1 MEKKNKFSISPVLLI
16 LAIIMILYT
25 LTIVLLFGWG
35 FITSF
40 KDYQSDFIKNVFG
53 FPKKWM
59 FSNYAAVIKAF
70 KYPTQGGK
78 SVYIEGMLL
87 NTVLYALGCSFFSTL
102 VTCITAYAC
111 GRFRYK
117 FSNVLTSIVIVT
129 MVLPVVGSLPSEIAL
144 AKKLHF
150 YDNIFG
156 MWAMK
161 CNFLSM
167 YYLVFYKTF
176 RGMTRDA
183 EEAAKI
189 DGASNFTVMTR
200 IMLPMVANAFA
211 TIMLIKFI
219 AFWNEYEIPLVYLP
233 NHPTLSMGIAR
244 LNTST
249 ENVNGVNLS
258 SVTLRLAGCMML
270 FVPIFILFL
279 CCQKKLIGSITIG
292 GSKES

>member
-1 MEKKNKFSISPVLLI
+1 MLLI

-176 RGMTRDA
+176 RGMPRDA

-219 AFWNEYEIPLVYLP
+219 AFLERIRD
-233 NHPTLSMGIAR
+233 SAR
-244 LNTST
+244 LPSESPDAFDGYRATQHVHRKRKRSKPVKRNAPSCGLHDAVRTHIHT
-249 ENVNGVNLS
+249 VPLLS
-258 SVTLRLAGCMML
+258 EKTYRQHYYRRLERVL
-270 FVPIFILFL
+270 
-279 CCQKKLIGSITIG
+279 G
-292 GSKES
+292 GKTR